1 MTPKQEELLSNYLI
15 LDNYMFLKFD
25 VAKKVIDMIL
35 KMQHTPIKYQGCST
49 PIGVNEIILPFQR
62 TMFEPESKE
71 FKTVLNIARSPK
83 NVKSICEISPMIKNR
98 DEVPKF
104 YEITTK
110 FDRAIVRDDGKIM
123 KSYFDIL
130 IQNGIFSTMQ
140 IIHLLAGE
148 LSYQFAKQEI
158 QIPVVLEDE
167 IETPEDKLE
176 EPITEEDVEEEVR
189 KMRLGASHGHTSD
202 IDMVISKDE
211 IERFK
216 DDEERIRDIFDSWDD
231 YREVE

>member
-15 LDNYMFLKFD
+15 LDNYMFLKFE

-35 KMQHTPIKYQGCST
+35 KMQYTPIKYQGCST
-49 PIGVNEIILPFQR
+49 PIGVNEFILPFQR

-71 FKTVLNIARSPK
+71 FKTVLSIAGNPK
-83 NVKSICEISPMIKNR
+83 NIKFICEISPMIKNR
-98 DEVPKF
+98 DKVPKF

-148 LSYQFAKQEI
+148 LSYQIAKQEI
-158 QIPVVLEDE
+158 QVPIVLEDE
-167 IETPEDKLE
+167 IEIPEDKLE
-176 EPITEEDVEEEVR
+176 TLDEREVLEEVQR
-189 KMRLGASHGHTSD
+189 IKEELKEKMREELEKETE
-202 IDMVISKDE
+202 IDEKID
-211 IERFK
+211 
-216 DDEERIRDIFDSWDD
+216 DDERHIRMILDTWD
-231 YREVE
+231 EVNEKK